1 MKRKKDTNLSSKF
14 LAKKYKS
21 MKQKMPSFTQ
31 FKKKHNVDNT
41 FKSDQI
47 DDKKLSFNKSDSI
60 KLKLGRDTVKR
71 TLKLNLK
78 REIPIKK
85 MKLNQGEKRP
95 FEISK
100 DDNRKK
106 MKTYNTVKTPQN
118 NYESW
123 RL

>member
-1 MKRKKDTNLSSKF
+1 M
-14 LAKKYKS
+14 
-21 MKQKMPSFTQ
+21 
-31 FKKKHNVDNT
+31 
-41 FKSDQI
+41 
-47 DDKKLSFNKSDSI
+47 SFNKLDSI
-60 KLKLGRDTVKR
+60 KLKQGRDTVKR

-106 MKTYNTVKTPQN
+106 MKTYNVVKTPQN
-118 NYESW
+118 NYEAW